1 MRLISS
7 KEDLLFAVQIAQRAV
22 SLKSPLPIL
31 SGIKF
36 ETEDD
41 LLIVTATDLEVGVK
55 CSVKASILEQ
65 GSAVLPAKYVSEL
78 IRRLPDIPILFNS
91 DPSTGSLTI
100 KYGESET
107 NINGFPVEEFP
118 EVSLPSCDNNF
129 DIKENIFRDAIRQII
144 FAVSTDE
151 NRPVFT
157 GVMLEVKNGQM
168 QMVAT
173 DTHRLAWRKV
183 DLDNY
188 NSTDITVIV
197 PGKTLNDLSKIIGKP
212 EKSVK
217 VTITEN
223 QVLFTTENISFITRL
238 INGKFPPYRQV
249 IPQEVVAKIRLK
261 TRELSEA
268 TERAALLTTEES
280 SVIKLE
286 LQDKILVISASA
298 VTGRVYEEIPAHYE
312 GEPIQVAFNAYYL
325 SELLKVIGNE
335 EIDIEFAGPLSPG
348 IFRPVGDERYFSLL
362 LPVRIREG

>member
-7 KEDLLFAVQIAQRAV
+7 KEDLLFAVQTAQRAV

-36 ETEDD
+36 ETQDD
-41 LLIVTATDLEVGVK
+41 LLITTATDLEVGIK
-55 CSVKASILEQ
+55 CSVKASVFEQ
-65 GSAVLPAKYVSEL
+65 GSAVLPAKYISEL

-91 DPSTGSLTI
+91 DPATGSMTI

-118 EVSLPSCDNNF
+118 DVSLPSCDNNF

-144 FAVSTDE
+144 FAVGTDE

-188 NSTDITVIV
+188 NSSDITVIV
-197 PGKTLNDLSKIIGKP
+197 PGKTLNELSRIIGRP
-212 EKSVK
+212 EQSVQVK
-217 VTITEN
+217 ITEN
-223 QVLFTTENISFITRL
+223 QVLFSSENLSFISRL
-238 INGKFPPYRQV
+238 INGKFPHYRQV
-249 IPQEVVAKIRLK
+249 IPKELVAKVRLK

-268 TERAALLTTEES
+268 TERAALLATEGS
-280 SVIKLE
+280 SAIKLDI
-286 LQDKILVISASA
+286 QDNILVISANA
-298 VTGRVYEEIPAHYE
+298 VAGRVYEEIPAYYE
-312 GEPIQVAFNAYYL
+312 GEPMQVAFNAYYL
-325 SELLKVIGNE
+325 SELLKAIGNE

-348 IFRPVGDERYFSLL
+348 IFRPVGDEGYFSLL
-362 LPVRIREG
+362 LPVRIKEE